1 VFLSFR
7 NRETEQPDIRAFR
20 IQLASPE
27 AIRQWSFGEVTKP
40 ETINYRSF
48 KPEKNGLFCE
58 KIFGPVK
65 DWECSCGKY
74 KRIRYRGVI
83 CDRCGVEVTLSRVR
97 RERMGHIE
105 LAVPVAH
112 IWFFKGLP
120 SRIGHLLGMTIKDL
134 ERIIYYESYLVID
147 PGNTTLQVRELISEE
162 RYYELLD
169 EGFEFEAKMGAD
181 AIEHLLV
188 KLDLDE
194 LSIELRDQ
202 IATETSMQRKQD
214 ALKRLKVV
222 EAFRHSGGNKPDW
235 MVLHVIPVLPPDLRP
250 LVPLEGGRFATSDLN
265 DLYRRIINRN
275 NRLKKLIEIKAPEV
289 ILRNEKRMLQE
300 AVDALFDNSRRSRA
314 VRGHGNR
321 PLKSL
326 SDMLKGKQGRFRQ
339 NLLGKRVDYSGR
351 SVIVVGPELKLH
363 ECGLPKSMALELFKP
378 FIIRKLEEKGY
389 VQTVKSA
396 KKLVERE
403 RPEVWDILEEIIQDH
418 PVLLNRAPTLHR
430 LGIQAF
436 QPVLVEGKAIRIHP
450 LVCQAFNADFDGDQ
464 MAVHVPLSFEAQLE
478 SRILMLSANNVLL
491 PSNGKPVATPHQE
504 QVLGCY
510 YLTKGRSGAAGEG
523 LRFNDRTEVIQ
534 ALDHEVLEL
543 HSLIQ
548 LNLDG
553 EWIETTPGRVIF
565 NESVPADLG
574 FINEVMEKKSLTALV
589 QRAHLELGGEQT
601 VYFIDELK
609 DLGFNYATLAGI
621 TIGIDDLI
629 IPKNKEKILASAQ
642 KDVDKI
648 LADFDNKKIS
658 EGERYNRVID
668 RWTQAR
674 DAVADSMMDAMEEDR
689 QGFNPVYMMAHSGSR
704 GSRDQIS
711 QLSGMR
717 GLMAKPQKKMTG
729 QVGEII
735 EQPIKSNFREGLTVL
750 QYFISTHGA
759 RKGLADT
766 ALKTADAGYLTRRL
780 VDVAQDVIV
789 TGQDCGTI
797 RGLEMSALEEG
808 GDVIESLRD
817 RILGRVTADDVLD
830 PLNNEILLEPGTLI
844 DEQLADEIDRRGI
857 EMVKIRSVLTCE
869 TRRGVCISCYGR
881 NLASGKMVDIG
892 EAVGVVAAQSIGE
905 PGTQL
910 TLRTFHVGGIAG
922 RIAEATTKTAPC
934 DAEVEFL
941 NVRTIRNVE
950 RKHVVIGH
958 KGEILVKVQEGKKER
973 IRARYNAPYGAIL
986 SVKTGQAV
994 KKEATLFAWDPY
1006 ADPIVTTRK
1015 GEIQFVDVE
1024 PGRTLKQ
1031 ETDEKGRRQ
1040 AVVTDDLQK
1049 DLHPEIKILNPD
1061 GRVLEKFFL
1070 PTGAI
1075 LLVKDSEQTPAGT
1088 TLVKVPKD
1096 IGHSGDIT
1104 GGLPRVV
1111 DLFEVRKPKDS
1122 AIVTAIDGMI
1132 DIGGVTRGM
1141 RKVTVKRDEE
1151 SEAEYLIPQG
1161 KHMRV
1166 HDGDEVTAGDRL
1178 TEGPINPFDIL
1189 NIKGVQAAQSYLVNE
1204 IQEVYRLQG
1213 VGINDKHVEVI
1224 VRQML
1229 RKVQVEESGDT
1240 RFLEGDQV
1248 ERAEFQE
1255 ENERVL
1261 TEGGKAATYR
1271 PLLLG
1276 ITKASLTTESFISAA
1291 SFQET
1296 TRVLTEA
1303 AIHGKTDHL
1312 YGLKENVIMGRLI
1325 PAGTGRKEYDGLEVS
1340 REKLEK
1346 LQAEVSA
1353 RKAAEEEEALAAVAN
1368 KAEQQAQSIMDEGKM
1383 LFPDTEAAAA
1393 AGDQSSEA
1401 LSPAGG
1407 EKEGE

>member
-1 VFLSFR
+1 MK
-7 NRETEQPDIRAFR
+7 NREAEIPDFKS
-20 IQLASPE
+20 IQVSLASPDK
-27 AIRQWSFGEVTKP
+27 IREWSYGEVTKP

-65 DWECSCGKY
+65 DWECACNKY

-97 RERMGHIE
+97 RERMGHVE
-105 LAVPVAH
+105 LAVPVSH

-134 ERIIYYESYLVID
+134 ERVLYYESYLVTD
-147 PGNTTLQVRELISEE
+147 VGNTTLEMRELISEE

-169 EGFEFEAKMGAD
+169 EGFEFEAKMGAAAVKD
-181 AIEHLLV
+181 LLQQIELE
-188 KLDLDE
+188 E
-194 LSIELRDQ
+194 LAIELRDQ
-202 IATETSMQRKQD
+202 IANETSQQRKAD
-214 ALKRLKVV
+214 ALKRLRVT
-222 EAFRHSGGNKPDW
+222 EAFRNSENDPSW
-235 MVLHVIPVLPPDLRP
+235 MILDVIPVLPPDLRP

-275 NRLKKLIEIKAPEV
+275 NRLRKLIEIKAPEV

-300 AVDALFDNSRRSRA
+300 AVDALFDNGRRSRA

-389 VQTVKSA
+389 VETVKSA
-396 KKLVERE
+396 RKLVERQS
-403 RPEVWDILEEIIQDH
+403 PEVWDILEEIIQDH

-478 SRILMLSANNVLL
+478 CRVLMMSANNILL
-491 PSNGKPVATPHQE
+491 PSSGKPVAAPHQDM
-504 QVLGCY
+504 VLGSY
-510 YLTKGRSGAAGEG
+510 YLTKEKPGEPGEG
-523 LRFNDRTEVIQ
+523 MHFGSTAEVLQAMDHGAVTLHSVIQ
-534 ALDHEVLEL
+534 LKV
-543 HSLIQ
+543 
-548 LNLDG
+548 G
-553 EWIETTPGRVIF
+553 EEWLETTPGRVVL
-565 NESVPADLG
+565 NECVSPKLG
-574 FINEVMEKKSLTALV
+574 FVNELMDKKNLGRLV
-589 QRAHLELGGEQT
+589 GRAYKVLDG
-601 VYFIDELK
+601 DEIVTFLDDLK
-609 DLGFNYATLAGI
+609 DLGFHYATLAGV

-629 IPKNKEKILASAQ
+629 IPPEKEKILDSAQ
-642 KDVDKI
+642 KEVDKI
-648 LADFDNKKIS
+648 HASFENKKIS
-658 EGERYNRVID
+658 EAERYNRIID

-674 DAVADSMMDAMEEDR
+674 ESVADAMMREMKEDR
-689 QGFNPVYMMAHSGSR
+689 KGFNPVFMMAHSGSR

-711 QLSGMR
+711 QLAGMR

-729 QVGEII
+729 QIGEII
-735 EQPIKSNFREGLTVL
+735 EQPIKSNFREGLSVL

-780 VDVAQDVIV
+780 VDVAQDVII
-789 TGQDCGTI
+789 TEEDCGTI
-797 RGLEMSALEEG
+797 RGLDTEALKEGEE
-808 GDVIESLRD
+808 VIETLAD
-817 RILGRVTADDVLD
+817 RIEGRVLADDAYD
-830 PLNNEILLEPGTLI
+830 PLTGDLLIGAGTLV
-844 DEQLADEIDRRGI
+844 DDDLALKIENAGI
-857 EMVKIRSVLTCE
+857 ESVKIRSVLTCE
-869 TRRGVCISCYGR
+869 TRRGVCRSCYGR
-881 NLASGKMVDIG
+881 NLGTNRLVDIG

-910 TLRTFHVGGIAG
+910 TLRTFHIGGIAAG
-922 RIAEATTKTAPC
+922 TAQQTEKIAPC
-934 DAEVEFL
+934 DARVEFV
-941 NVRTIRNVE
+941 NVRTVLNQDK
-950 RKHVVIGH
+950 KHVVIGH
-958 KGEILVKVQEGKKER
+958 KGEILIKVSEGKKER
-973 IRARYNAPYGAIL
+973 VRARYNAPYGAVL
-986 SVKTGQAV
+986 DTKSGAKVKEGQP
-994 KKEATLFAWDPY
+994 LFVWDPY
-1006 ADPIVTTRK
+1006 ADPMVATKK
-1015 GEIQFVDVE
+1015 GEVQFIDIT
-1024 PGRTLKQ
+1024 PGRTLKE
-1031 ETDEKGRRQ
+1031 ETDEKGRMQ
-1040 AVVTDDLQK
+1040 AVIKEDISKELY
-1049 DLHPEIKILNPD
+1049 PEIKVLNPD
-1061 GRVLEKFFL
+1061 GKVLEKFYL

-1075 LLVKDSEQTPAGT
+1075 LQVKDGKKIPAGT
-1088 TLVKVPKD
+1088 SLIKVPKD

-1111 DLFEVRKPKDS
+1111 DLVEVRKPKDS
-1122 AIVTAIDGMI
+1122 AVVTAIDGTVS
-1132 DIGGVTRGM
+1132 IGGVTRGQ
-1141 RKVTVKRDEE
+1141 RKVLVKRDEE
-1151 SEAEYLIPQG
+1151 NQAEYLIPQG
-1161 KHMRV
+1161 KHMLV

-1178 TEGPINPFDIL
+1178 TDGPVNPFDIL
-1189 NIKGVQAAQSYLVNE
+1189 TIRGVQAAQSYLLNE

-1213 VGINDKHVEVI
+1213 VGINDKHIEVI

-1229 RKVQVEESGDT
+1229 RKVQVENSGET
-1240 RFLEGDQV
+1240 RLLEGDQV
-1248 ERAEFQE
+1248 ERAEFQD
-1255 ENERVL
+1255 ENERMAA
-1261 TEGGKAATYR
+1261 EGKEMATYR

-1303 AIHGKTDHL
+1303 AIHSKKDELH
-1312 YGLKENVIMGRLI
+1312 GLKENVIMGRLI
-1325 PAGTGRKEYDGLEVS
+1325 PAGTGRKEFRDVDVS
-1340 REKLEK
+1340 REELSTLEEEIA
-1346 LQAEVSA
+1346 L
-1353 RKAAEEEEALAAVAN
+1353 RKAEEAEA
-1368 KAEQQAQSIMDEGKM
+1368 
-1383 LFPDTEAAAA
+1383 EAAAA
-1393 AGDQSSEA
+1393 AQGTVKLGQDPST
-1401 LSPAGG
+1401 LG
-1407 EKEGE
+1407 ENKVFPGTGLPGSDEETGEE